1 MPGKTKFSTFSMRL
15 DDVPSVQ
22 KARADPALARRDIPR
37 FLQLYR
43 EGRLP
48 VDILNS
54 RFIDLDQVNE
64 GFDALDQGE
73 VARQIIKF
81 DI

>member
-1 MPGKTKFSTFSMRL
+1 MS
-15 DDVPSVQ
+15 
-22 KARADPALARRDIPR
+22 
-37 FLQLYR
+37 LY
-43 EGRLP
+43 
-48 VDILNS
+48 S
-54 RFIDLDQVNE
+54 RFIDLDEVNE